1 MLTIG
6 VDVGGTKIAAGVVDE
21 DGNILSRLRIPTDA
35 DNSEMIVGGI
45 VQVITGL
52 RQKHE
57 VGAVGVVVPGM
68 VAPSRDIVQFTPNI
82 PWRNFPLAARLVEY
96 VDLPTVIE
104 NDANAAGW
112 AEFQFG
118 VGRETSHMVL
128 MTLGTGVGGAIVTG
142 GHLLRGAFGAAGE
155 IGHLKMVP
163 HGHYC
168 GCGHEGCLE
177 RYASGQALT
186 LAARHRAV
194 TDPEGTR
201 RLKELAGE
209 GKIRGPHVTQAA
221 REGDP
226 VALEIMDE
234 LGYWT
239 GMASASLAAV
249 LDPELIV
256 IGGGVADSGDLFI
269 DAVREGFLDHLS
281 ARGYRQE
288 ARIEL
293 AQLGNDAGIVGAAD
307 LARH

>member
-21 DGNILSRLRIPTDA
+21 EGRVLAHTRIDTDA
-35 DNSEMIVGGI
+35 ENSEMIVGGI

-82 PWRNFPLAARLVEY
+82 PWRNFPLAARLAEY

-112 AEFQFG
+112 AEFRFG
-118 VGRETSHMVL
+118 RGRDVSHMVL
-128 MTLGTGVGGAIVTG
+128 MTLGTGVGGAIVVD

-194 TDPEGTR
+194 TDPVGSA
-201 RLKELAGE
+201 RLMELAGE
-209 GKIRGPHVTQAA
+209 GKIRGPHVTLAA
-221 REGDP
+221 EEGDP
-226 VALEIMDE
+226 VALEILEE

-256 IGGGVADSGDLFI
+256 IGGGVADSGHLFI
-269 DAVREGFLDHLS
+269 DAVRDGFLDHLS

-293 AQLGNDAGIVGAAD
+293 AQLGNDAGLVGAAD
-307 LARH
+307 LARV